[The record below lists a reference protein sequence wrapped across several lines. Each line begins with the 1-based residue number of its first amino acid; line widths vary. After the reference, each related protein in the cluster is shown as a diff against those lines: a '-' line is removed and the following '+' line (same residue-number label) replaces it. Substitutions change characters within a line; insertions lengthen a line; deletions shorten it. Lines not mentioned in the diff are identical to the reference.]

1 MNDKTLYYAS
11 QIAYFQFNED
21 LNQYL
26 KDSGPITLQQAFET
40 YAKDLYEK
48 ANDSQRAFYD
58 SIKSG
63 DAFFSDWE
71 ILRVDDYN
79 NQNGYYSLVLL
90 PPDSETAIVA
100 FRGSETESFN
110 QLLFDWVLADAGLI
124 SGIETAQQSTA
135 EHVMNEILADDDL
148 KKYNYEVTGHS
159 LGGNLAL
166 CMQLFKQ
173 LVIEY
178 YLIRPLMHRVS
189 HKSTIINL
197 MSY

>member
-11 QIAYFQFNED
+11 QISYFNFDEN
-21 LNQYL
+21 L
-26 KDSGPITLQQAFET
+26 KSKLVETGPITLQQAFET

-48 ANDSQRAFYD
+48 ANDSQCAFYD

-100 FRGSETESFN
+100 FRGSEIGDGQFM
-110 QLLFDWVLADAGLI
+110 LDWILADAMLITGLP
-124 SGIETAQQSTA
+124 TAQQNKA
-135 EHVMNEILADDDL
+135 KNVMDEILNDSSLSD
-148 KKYNYEVTGHS
+148 YNFITTGHS
-159 LGGNLAL
+159 LGGNLA
-166 CMQLFKQ
+166 
-173 LVIEY
+173 
-178 YLIRPLMHRVS
+178 MHALLLGA
-189 HKSTIINL
+189 KAQ
-197 MSY
+197 

>member
-159 LGGNLAL
+159 LGGNLA
-166 CMQLFKQ
+166 
-173 LVIEY
+173 
-178 YLIRPLMHRVS
+178 MHALLLGA
-189 HKSTIINL
+189 KAQ
-197 MSY
+197 

>member
-11 QIAYFQFNED
+11 QIAYFQFDEKLKDD
-21 LNQYL
+21 LN
-26 KDSGPITLQQAFET
+26 DSGPITLQQAFDT
-40 YAKDLYEK
+40 YAEDLYDK

-79 NQNGYYSLVLL
+79 SQNGYYSMVLL

-100 FRGSETESFN
+100 FRGSEIGDGQFM
-110 QLLFDWVLADAGLI
+110 LDWILADAMLITGDPTIQQQIASITMQSVLADEKL
-124 SGIETAQQSTA
+124 ST
-135 EHVMNEILADDDL
+135 
-148 KKYNYEVTGHS
+148 YNFITTGHS

>member
-1 MNDKTLYYAS
+1 MLKNERNLNMNDKTLYYAS

-79 NQNGYYSLVLL
+79 TETGYYSLGQ
-90 PPDSETAIVA
+90 PA
-100 FRGSETESFN
+100 
-110 QLLFDWVLADAGLI
+110 
-124 SGIETAQQSTA
+124 
-135 EHVMNEILADDDL
+135 
-148 KKYNYEVTGHS
+148 
-159 LGGNLAL
+159 
-166 CMQLFKQ
+166 
-173 LVIEY
+173 
-178 YLIRPLMHRVS
+178 
-189 HKSTIINL
+189 
-197 MSY
+197 